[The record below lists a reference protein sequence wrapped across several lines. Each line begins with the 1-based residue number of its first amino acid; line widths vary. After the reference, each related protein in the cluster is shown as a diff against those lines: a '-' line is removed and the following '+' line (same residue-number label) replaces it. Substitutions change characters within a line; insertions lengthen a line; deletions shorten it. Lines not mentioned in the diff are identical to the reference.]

1 MNYLSVENLG
11 KNYGERVLFEGLT
24 FGLSQG
30 NKMALIANNGTG
42 KSSML
47 KIIAGADVSDEGS
60 VTLRNGIRTG
70 YLSQEPNFDNSLTIE
85 KLITESQT
93 EITKLIKEYE
103 QALINI
109 EKEHN
114 SHNNKSLEEL
124 TAKMDKVNAWDYER
138 RIKQILSKFNIND
151 LSQEVGDLSGGQK
164 KRLSLALLLLDEPEL
179 LLLDEPTNHL
189 DVEMIEWLEKY
200 LQQQKI
206 TLLMVTHDR
215 YFLDRVCNHILE
227 LEDGKLFHHS
237 GNYAYFL
244 EKRAER
250 EAIYDTDLSKAG
262 KLMKKELEWMRR
274 SPKARTTKSKARI
287 TNFEII
293 KEKASN
299 KKVKHELNLEIKMS
313 RIGGK
318 ILELKKVYKSY
329 DDLKILNGFDYTF
342 KKGERIGI
350 VGKNGVGK
358 STFLNILTGLEKPDS
373 GKVNIGETIVYG
385 YFSQKGIQ
393 LKEDKRVI
401 DSLKEIAEVII
412 MANGSKV
419 TASQML
425 THFMFPPKT
434 QHTFVSKLSGGE
446 KRRLYLLM
454 VLMKN
459 PNFLILDEPTNDLDL
474 LTLNKLEEFLLQFS
488 GCLIIVSHDRYFMDK
503 LTDHLF
509 VFKGEG
515 IIKDEY
521 CSYSEYREKQL
532 IEEKKNKDQA
542 AQIKLATVDKE
553 VKKTKKISFKDKF
566 EYEQLEKEIELL
578 EMSKKKLEEELVV
591 DGLSFQDINKKSDEL
606 GKVILELDEK
616 TMRWLELDELM

>member
-11 KNYGERVLFEGLT
+11 KNYGERILFEGLT

-30 NKMALIANNGTG
+30 DKIALIANNGTG
-42 KSSML
+42 KSSIL
-47 KIIAGADVSDEGS
+47 KIIAGQDISDEGTI
-60 VTLRNGIRTG
+60 TLRKGIKVA
-70 YLSQEPNFDNSLTIE
+70 YLAQEPHFDSNYSIE
-85 KLITESQT
+85 ELINENQT
-93 EITKLIKEYE
+93 EISLLIKQY
-103 QALINI
+103 QNTLKKI
-109 EKEHN
+109 EKRNN
-114 SHNNKSLEEL
+114 SLNNKALEDL
-124 TAKMDKVNAWDYER
+124 TNKMDKANAWDYER
-138 RIKQILSKFNIND
+138 RIKQILFRLNITD
-151 LSQEVGDLSGGQK
+151 LTQKVGDLSGGQK
-164 KRLSLALLLLDEPEL
+164 KRLSLALLLLNEHDL
-179 LLLDEPTNHL
+179 LILDEPTNHL

-227 LEDGKLFHHS
+227 LEDGKLYHHT
-237 GNYAYFL
+237 GNYNYFL

-250 EAIYDTDLSKAG
+250 EAVYDTNLSKTG
-262 KLMKKELEWMRR
+262 KLLKKELEWMRR
-274 SPKARTTKSKARI
+274 SPKARTTKSKSRI
-287 TNFEII
+287 ANFYKI
-293 KEKASN
+293 KEKAS
-299 KKVKHELNLEIKMS
+299 KKNVNHKLKLEIKMS

-329 DDLKILNGFDYTF
+329 GELKILSGFDYIF

-358 STFLNILTGLEKPDS
+358 STFLDILTQNDTADS
-373 GKVNIGETIVYG
+373 GKVNVGETIVYG

-393 LKEDKRVI
+393 LKEDKRVV
-401 DSLKEIAEVII
+401 DCLKDIAEVIVL
-412 MANGSKV
+412 ANGTKV
-419 TASQML
+419 SASQML
-425 THFMFPPKT
+425 THFMFPAKT

-503 LTDHLF
+503 LTEHLF
-509 VFKGEG
+509 VFEGNG

-521 CSYSEYREKQL
+521 CSYSEYREKQEAQEKNKK
-532 IEEKKNKDQA
+532 INSRVKKNE
-542 AQIKLATVDKE
+542 QIK
-553 VKKTKKISFKDKF
+553 FKDSNKVSYKDKY
-566 EYEQLEKEIELL
+566 EYEELDKDIE
-578 EMSKKKLEEELVV
+578 KLEAIKKELEG
-591 DGLSFQDINKKSDEL
+591 DLLKEGLSFQDINQKSKKLAEIIQEIDN
-606 GKVILELDEK
+606 K

>member
-11 KNYGERVLFEGLT
+11 KNYGERILFEGLT

-30 NKMALIANNGTG
+30 DKIALIANNGTG
-42 KSSML
+42 KSSIL
-47 KIIAGADVSDEGS
+47 KIIAGQDISDEGTI
-60 VTLRNGIRTG
+60 TLRKGIKVA
-70 YLSQEPNFDNSLTIE
+70 YLAQEPHFDSNYSIE
-85 KLITESQT
+85 ELINENQT
-93 EITKLIKEYE
+93 EISLLIKQY
-103 QALINI
+103 QNTLKKI
-109 EKEHN
+109 EKRNN
-114 SHNNKSLEEL
+114 SLNNKALEDL
-124 TAKMDKVNAWDYER
+124 TNKMDKANAWDYER
-138 RIKQILSKFNIND
+138 RIKQILFRLNITD
-151 LSQEVGDLSGGQK
+151 LTQKVGDLSGGQK
-164 KRLSLALLLLDEPEL
+164 KRLSLALLLLNEHDL
-179 LLLDEPTNHL
+179 LILDEPTNHL

-227 LEDGKLFHHS
+227 LEDGKLYHHT
-237 GNYAYFL
+237 GNYNYFL

-250 EAIYDTDLSKAG
+250 EAVYDTNLSKTG
-262 KLMKKELEWMRR
+262 KLLKKELEWMRR
-274 SPKARTTKSKARI
+274 SPKARTTKSKSRI
-287 TNFEII
+287 ANFYKI
-293 KEKASN
+293 KEKAS
-299 KKVKHELNLEIKMS
+299 KKNVNHKLKLEIKMS

-329 DDLKILNGFDYTF
+329 GDLKILSGFDYIF

-358 STFLNILTGLEKPDS
+358 STFLDILTQNDTADS
-373 GKVNIGETIVYG
+373 GKVNVGETIVYG

-393 LKEDKRVI
+393 LKEDKRVV
-401 DSLKEIAEVII
+401 DCLKDIAEVIVL
-412 MANGSKV
+412 ANGTKV
-419 TASQML
+419 SASQML
-425 THFMFPPKT
+425 THFMFPAKT
-434 QHTFVSKLSGGE
+434 QYTFVSKLSGGE

-503 LTDHLF
+503 LTEHLF
-509 VFKGEG
+509 VFEGNG

-521 CSYSEYREKQL
+521 CSYSEYREKQEAQEKNKK
-532 IEEKKNKDQA
+532 INSRVKKNE
-542 AQIKLATVDKE
+542 QIK
-553 VKKTKKISFKDKF
+553 FKDSNKVSYKDKY
-566 EYEQLEKEIELL
+566 EYEELDKDIE
-578 EMSKKKLEEELVV
+578 KLEAIKKELEG
-591 DGLSFQDINKKSDEL
+591 DLLKEGLSFQDINQKSKKLAEIIQEIDN
-606 GKVILELDEK
+606 K

>member
-11 KNYGERVLFEGLT
+11 KNYGERILFEGLT
-24 FGLSQG
+24 FGLNKG
-30 NKMALIANNGTG
+30 DKMALIANNGSG
-42 KSSML
+42 KTSIL
-47 KIIAGADVSDEGS
+47 KIIAGQDISDEGT
-60 VTLRNGIRTG
+60 VTLRKGIKVA
-70 YLSQEPNFDNSLTIE
+70 YLAQEPDFDANHSLE
-85 KLITESQT
+85 ELINENQT
-93 EITKLIKEYE
+93 EISLLIKQY
-103 QALINI
+103 QNTLKQI
-109 EKEHN
+109 EISN
-114 SHNNKSLEEL
+114 NTLNNKSLEDL
-124 TAKMDKVNAWDYER
+124 TNKMDRANAWDYER
-138 RIKQILSKFNIND
+138 RIKQILFRFNISD
-151 LSQEVGDLSGGQK
+151 LTQKVGDLSGGQK
-164 KRLSLALLLLDEPEL
+164 KRLSLALLLLNDPDL

-206 TLLMVTHDR
+206 SLLMVTHDR

-227 LEDGKLFHHS
+227 LEDGKLYQHT

-244 EKRAER
+244 KKRSER
-250 EAIYDTDLSKAG
+250 EAIYDTNLSKTG
-262 KLMKKELEWMRR
+262 KLLKKELEWMRR

-287 TNFEII
+287 ANFDKI
-293 KEKASN
+293 KEKASR
-299 KKVKHELNLEIKMS
+299 KKVNLELNLEIKMS

-329 DDLKILNGFDYTF
+329 GDLKILNGFDYTF
-342 KKGERIGI
+342 KKGECIGI

-358 STFLNILTGLEKPDS
+358 STFLEILTQNETADS
-373 GKVNIGETIVYG
+373 GKVNVGETIVYG

-393 LKEDKRVI
+393 LKEDKRVV
-401 DSLKEIAEVII
+401 DSLKDIAEVIV
-412 MANGSKV
+412 MANGTKV

-509 VFKGEG
+509 VFEG
-515 IIKDEY
+515 DGDKRQLDVYIKY
-521 CSYSEYREKQL
+521 
-532 IEEKKNKDQA
+532 
-542 AQIKLATVDKE
+542 
-553 VKKTKKISFKDKF
+553 
-566 EYEQLEKEIELL
+566 
-578 EMSKKKLEEELVV
+578 
-591 DGLSFQDINKKSDEL
+591 
-606 GKVILELDEK
+606 
-616 TMRWLELDELM
+616 